1 MNLRA
6 IALALGGTVAGGQVL
21 APGPG
26 HSPRDRSLSVKPSPE
41 APDGFMVHSH
51 AGDDWRACRDHVYSR
66 LSIVRETSPSQQ
78 PATKKSRI
86 AALYDYQDENCE
98 LLFQVARLE
107 PKSFR
112 QCRPD
117 GNGGRVWNMD
127 GIRRIP
133 YHLPELLDGIARGE
147 TIFIAEGEK
156 AVDELMRL
164 GMWATCSPGGAG
176 KWRDDY
182 ATHFRG
188 ANVVVL
194 PDNDEVGEKHA
205 EDVVR
210 SLSGVAASVRILRLS
225 VPEKGDVYDWIASGG
240 TASDLETLI
249 GEAPQA
255 KKPSHGLVSCCAAD
269 VEPESVSWAW
279 EGRLAKGKHMA
290 IAGEPGL
297 GKSQIGI
304 YIAATFTKGGKWP
317 NDEGQAP
324 EGRVIILSAEDDP
337 ADTIVPRLM
346 AAGADRNMVEIIQ
359 AVEQGGRRAFNLQTD
374 LHLLE
379 TKINDHGDVQ
389 LILIDPISAYFGKGI
404 DSHRDVD
411 VRSVLAPISEMANRL
426 NVSILTM
433 AHFNKGSSP
442 HNTKALHKFMG
453 SIAFVAA
460 PRIAFAVIE
469 DAEDSSRRLFLHA
482 KNNLAAPPP
491 GLAFKIEQLVL
502 PNGIATSRV
511 AWEADPVNI
520 TADEAVAARRG
531 KEVAPALDEAKQF
544 LAGLMPP
551 SGMGV
556 KEIEKEAKEAG
567 LAWGTVRRAKE
578 ELGYQSMKSGMSDG
592 WIWKK

>member
-1 MNLRA
+1 
-6 IALALGGTVAGGQVL
+6 
-21 APGPG
+21 
-26 HSPRDRSLSVKPSPE
+26 
-41 APDGFMVHSH
+41 
-51 AGDDWRACRDHVYSR
+51 
-66 LSIVRETSPSQQ
+66 
-78 PATKKSRI
+78 
-86 AALYDYQDENCE
+86 
-98 LLFQVARLE
+98 
-107 PKSFR
+107 
-112 QCRPD
+112 
-117 GNGGRVWNMD
+117 
-127 GIRRIP
+127 
-133 YHLPELLDGIARGE
+133 
-147 TIFIAEGEK
+147 
-156 AVDELMRL
+156 
-164 GMWATCSPGGAG
+164 
-176 KWRDDY
+176 
-182 ATHFRG
+182 
-188 ANVVVL
+188 
-194 PDNDEVGEKHA
+194 
-205 EDVVR
+205 
-210 SLSGVAASVRILRLS
+210 
-225 VPEKGDVYDWIASGG
+225 
-240 TASDLETLI
+240 
-249 GEAPQA
+249 
-255 KKPSHGLVSCCAAD
+255 
-269 VEPESVSWAW
+269 
-279 EGRLAKGKHMA
+279 
-290 IAGEPGL
+290 
-297 GKSQIGI
+297 
-304 YIAATFTKGGKWP
+304 
-317 NDEGQAP
+317 
-324 EGRVIILSAEDDP
+324 
-337 ADTIVPRLM
+337 VPRLM

-379 TKINDHGDVQ
+379 TKIKDHGDVQ

-426 NVSILTM
+426 NVSILTI